1 MAAEEQRIQR
11 IVRQIVS
18 SQFGGA
24 TPSSTNVQLS
34 SSSTVLPMNV
44 VGGYQHAGEELCSR
58 FQFRFLVVLVKNGV
72 SILVIVVR
80 KIGYGFA
87 L

>member
-18 SQFGGA
+18 SEIGGA

-34 SSSTVLPMNV
+34 SSSMVLPPPAMNV
-44 VGGYQHAGEELCSR
+44 VGGYQQAGEELRSR
-58 FQFRFLVVLVKNGV
+58 FQMLRSLPVLSFLTKE
-72 SILVIVVR
+72 
-80 KIGYGFA
+80 
-87 L
+87 